1 VSGTHQPITPAT
13 GAEWRRRREVS
24 SSLPAAPDDEAPQ
37 NGFDGEPRN
46 GFDGKPR
53 NGFDGKPRNGFDGKP
68 LNGFRIPAYAP
79 AVQSRDVAAGFAE
92 SQQAGLAAMRDIAK
106 AGALPRPRPAAEATV
121 LPAQALEAPPTS
133 ATPGPDSPVLV
144 SSSPAAV
151 VERPAISLRP
161 GVNPP
166 DHGTTQAGTGQG
178 PAAAQASDSFAQL
191 RALPLIVVLT
201 MQVFLSLRL
210 VTGNTAFTDEAL
222 YLWAG
227 RLEWSHWLHH
237 TAVPPF
243 ASYFSGAPVLYPA
256 LGALAN
262 SFGGLTG
269 ARILSLCFI
278 LGATVL
284 LHGMTRRI
292 FDRQSAVFAAALF
305 AGLGSVQYL
314 SAFAT
319 YDAMALFLL
328 ATATWLGVR
337 AVECRTTAARLILV
351 ALAAAALVSADATK
365 YAAALFD
372 PVVLIAIASFHWREL
387 GRRAGMIAGL
397 LAAGGTAAGIAVA
410 VAWGGQPYL
419 TGIVSTTLTRPP
431 GNWPIP
437 GILFVSAGWVGA
449 CAILGVIGAIAT
461 SCAWRAA
468 PHRVLAWTLAAAA
481 FLAPA
486 EQARIHVF
494 TSLFKHVAFGGW
506 FAAAVVGY
514 ALMAF
519 IRAVPLAKS
528 RGALYAVL
536 SLIMLTSVAGLML
549 AADQYGN
556 WASVNPVLPALTE
569 TLQAHPG
576 SLLVDATAPYDYYLI
591 GSEPWQRIAAIPRAS
606 PQAEKEIVRRRQFS
620 VIVLSYTTGGGAC
633 ENVDPA
639 VKGTQAACP
648 HNVDI
653 RMLSYL
659 LSSGGYRLAARIPY
673 RTTAFTSAYMIWVR
687 EGLR

>member
-1 VSGTHQPITPAT
+1 M
-13 GAEWRRRREVS
+13 
-24 SSLPAAPDDEAPQ
+24 
-37 NGFDGEPRN
+37 
-46 GFDGKPR
+46 
-53 NGFDGKPRNGFDGKP
+53 
-68 LNGFRIPAYAP
+68 
-79 AVQSRDVAAGFAE
+79 
-92 SQQAGLAAMRDIAK
+92 QA
-106 AGALPRPRPAAEATV
+106 
-121 LPAQALEAPPTS
+121 
-133 ATPGPDSPVLV
+133 
-144 SSSPAAV
+144 
-151 VERPAISLRP
+151 
-161 GVNPP
+161 
-166 DHGTTQAGTGQG
+166 
-178 PAAAQASDSFAQL
+178 
-191 RALPLIVVLT
+191 
-201 MQVFLSLRL
+201 FLSLRL
-210 VTGNTAFTDEAL
+210 VTSNTAFTDEAL

-269 ARILSLCFI
+269 ARMLSLCFI

-284 LHGMTRRI
+284 LHGTTRRI
-292 FDRQSAVFAAALF
+292 FDRQSAAFAAALF
-305 AGLGSVQYL
+305 AGLGSAQYL

-328 ATATWLGVR
+328 AAATWLGLR
-337 AVECRTTAARLILV
+337 AAECRTAAGRLIFI
-351 ALAAAALVSADATK
+351 ALAAAALVTADATK

-387 GRRAGMIAGL
+387 GRWAGMIAGIL
-397 LAAGGTAAGIAVA
+397 TAGGTAAGIAVA
-410 VAWGGQPYL
+410 LAWAGRPYL
-419 TGIVSTTLTRPP
+419 MGIVSTTLSRPP
-431 GNWPIP
+431 GNWPMF

-449 CAILGVIGAIAT
+449 VAALGVIGAIAT
-461 SCAWRAA
+461 SCARRSG

-506 FAAAVVGY
+506 FAAAIAGY

-519 IRAVPLAKS
+519 IRAVPPAKS
-528 RGALYAVL
+528 RGALQAVI
-536 SLIMLTSVAGLML
+536 SLIMLTSVAGIML

-556 WASVNPVLPALTE
+556 WANVNPVLPALTA

-576 SLLVDATAPYDYYLI
+576 SLLVDTTAPFDYYLI

-606 PQAEKEIVRRRQFS
+606 PQAEKDIVRQRQFS
-620 VIVLSYTTGGGAC
+620 VILLSYSIGGGGC
-633 ENVDPA
+633 GNEDPA
-639 VKGTQAACP
+639 VKTTQAACP

-653 RMLSYL
+653 RMLSDL

-687 EGLR
+687 EGPR